1 MAEITVLSPFAE
13 FTNLVK
19 AICYELGEDVD
30 IIDAYGDQ
38 VLGIARELEHNGCKA
53 LVARKFTAA
62 HLKTDHLSIPII
74 DLKITPFDLL
84 QQLLDK
90 TARKNVKK
98 VGFIFYSEELFDYD
112 IDAFER
118 ILGLDIVAL
127 PYHLPG
133 TDISSSVKRAIQN
146 NVDLV
151 LTTGICIARKCW
163 KNGLKAEVVYPS
175 RNSVLEGI
183 QRAKETLAAYN
194 RYIEHVNHLQSVINF
209 ACDGMLV
216 TDSAGR
222 IVTLNSKA
230 REIFEAYERVEGRPL
245 AEISEYLQT
254 IEENQENLTSI
265 RGRQLVVKKTPLKA
279 VEGKS
284 WGALVTLKD
293 VSEVQRLDQEI
304 RAKNKAKGLLAR
316 FTIDDIIGTSPAVTR
331 LKQRIRHYAKSS
343 SAVLITGESGTGKEM
358 VAQSM
363 HNLSSRRE
371 GPFVAINC
379 ACLPETLLESELF
392 GYEQGAFTGAEKKG
406 KAGLFELAQQGT
418 IFLDEIGEMPF
429 PLQAKLLRVL
439 QEKEVRRL
447 GSDRNIPIEVR
458 VFASTNRD
466 LVDDVRQGA
475 FRQDLFFRLNVLNL
489 EIPPLRERKEDIAIL
504 ANRFIDKFNLE
515 TEKTVPHLS
524 ELQRCH
530 LEKNE
535 WNGNIRELENVIE
548 RYVLLYGSEED
559 DGHLLQKFVASD
571 RSHLTKHQ
579 NLPEVLEIQI
589 GTLRE
594 MELEI
599 LSKLLE
605 YSEANRSKVAE
616 LLGISRTTLWKRL
629 KVVG

>member
-1 MAEITVLSPFAE
+1 
-13 FTNLVK
+13 
-19 AICYELGEDVD
+19 
-30 IIDAYGDQ
+30 
-38 VLGIARELEHNGCKA
+38 
-53 LVARKFTAA
+53 
-62 HLKTDHLSIPII
+62 
-74 DLKITPFDLL
+74 
-84 QQLLDK
+84 
-90 TARKNVKK
+90 
-98 VGFIFYSEELFDYD
+98 
-112 IDAFER
+112 
-118 ILGLDIVAL
+118 
-127 PYHLPG
+127 
-133 TDISSSVKRAIQN
+133 
-146 NVDLV
+146 
-151 LTTGICIARKCW
+151 
-163 KNGLKAEVVYPS
+163 
-175 RNSVLEGI
+175 
-183 QRAKETLAAYN
+183 
-194 RYIEHVNHLQSVINF
+194 
-209 ACDGMLV
+209 MLV

>member
-1 MAEITVLSPFAE
+1 
-13 FTNLVK
+13 
-19 AICYELGEDVD
+19 
-30 IIDAYGDQ
+30 
-38 VLGIARELEHNGCKA
+38 
-53 LVARKFTAA
+53 
-62 HLKTDHLSIPII
+62 
-74 DLKITPFDLL
+74 
-84 QQLLDK
+84 
-90 TARKNVKK
+90 
-98 VGFIFYSEELFDYD
+98 
-112 IDAFER
+112 
-118 ILGLDIVAL
+118 
-127 PYHLPG
+127 
-133 TDISSSVKRAIQN
+133 
-146 NVDLV
+146 
-151 LTTGICIARKCW
+151 
-163 KNGLKAEVVYPS
+163 
-175 RNSVLEGI
+175 
-183 QRAKETLAAYN
+183 
-194 RYIEHVNHLQSVINF
+194 
-209 ACDGMLV
+209 
-216 TDSAGR
+216 
-222 IVTLNSKA
+222 
-230 REIFEAYERVEGRPL
+230 L

-254 IEENQENLTSI
+254 IEENQEKFTSI

-418 IFLDEIGEMPF
+418 IFLDEIGDMPF

-466 LVDDVRQGA
+466 LADDVRQGA

-589 GTLRE
+589 GSLRE

-629 KVVG
+629 KAVG